1 MQLLAYL
8 TSGYDSKVLTAIR
21 GEVAVINRLK
31 FTGKASYVFDGLA
44 ARLSTKLTT
53 GQGVAYFNHH
63 WAVTPQ
69 TLAQNSKLNVF
80 WNNVA

>member
-21 GEVAVINRLK
+21 GEVAVLNKLK
-31 FTGKASYVFDGLA
+31 FTGKASYIFDGLA
-44 ARLSTKLTT
+44 AQLYTKLTT
-53 GQGVAYFNHH
+53 GTGVTYFNHH

-69 TLAQNSKLNVF
+69 TILQNSKLN
-80 WNNVA
+80 